1 METEHWVEL
10 IDQNSYDFNQIA
22 EKFEETFLKRK
33 INVNGKSVML
43 KVSFVFAVKDPE
55 RTKMINT
62 NVQLISAVA
71 FVLCKYGAKKI
82 YIADGE
88 TIGSARYAYSM
99 VGIKKAV
106 EQIPKK
112 YRKRIVFAYLDE
124 YKKEWCAP
132 ENPIIENIRL
142 DYPLV
147 AKNVDILISMPKLK
161 VNLFANITLSV
172 KNGMGFLT
180 TKTRL
185 KYHNQQLHGLIAD
198 IYQIRPPDYVIT
210 DAIFAG
216 EGQGPMAADAYPTN
230 LIIFGNNG
238 LAVDATCCYL
248 MGFDP
253 LQIPHLKML
262 HERGYGPL
270 SVDHVEISPRELME
284 QRRHEFRRPI
294 VKMDALAPNIHYYA
308 GEVCDSGCPAMI
320 RAMMDSYGQK
330 YNWDWS
336 KVGEMNIIIGKNP
349 PITKEQAKKL
359 PKRRTVVY
367 GNCAKEFKKYGNY
380 YKGCPPNHLMAMAS
394 YTFKAD
400 WGSIPW
406 LKYVSIWTFMT
417 TTIQHLFAIM
427 FGKKKE

>member
-1 METEHWVEL
+1 MEPVHWVEL
-10 IDQNSYDFNQIA
+10 IDQNSYDFNEIVG
-22 EKFEETFLKRK
+22 KFEQAFLKRE
-33 INVNGKSVML
+33 INVNGKAVML

-62 NVQLISAVA
+62 NVHLIAAVS
-71 FVLCKYGAKKI
+71 FVLCKHGAKKI

-99 VGIKKAV
+99 VGIKKAI
-106 EQIPKK
+106 EKIPKE
-112 YRKRIVFAYLDE
+112 YRNRIVFAYLDE
-124 YKKEWCAP
+124 YKKQWCAP
-132 ENPIIENIRL
+132 EHPIIEHIRL
-142 DYPLV
+142 DYPLI

-185 KYHNQQLHGLIAD
+185 KYHNQQLHGLISD

-238 LAVDATCCYL
+238 LSVDATCCYL

-253 LQIPHLKML
+253 MQIQHLKML
-262 HERGYGPL
+262 YDRGYGPL
-270 SVDHVEISPRELME
+270 SVEQVEISPRELLE
-284 QRRHEFRRPI
+284 QRKHKFRRPI
-294 VKMDALAPNIHYYA
+294 VKMDALAPNIHYFA

-406 LKYVSIWTFMT
+406 LKYVSVWTFMI
-417 TTIQHLFAIM
+417 TTIQHFFAIL
-427 FGKKKE
+427 FGKKKQ